1 MATLAR
7 SIYGLG
13 LEADVA
19 ITGLKGLRVPDRI
32 DVSLALGRMPPDLD
46 GMPEPSAADFYVSDD
61 RDERGVPGVKVARL
75 AGGAYFRIAYA
86 DGTRIVVDSKA
97 SRIWATAPA
106 GATVEDTAT
115 YLLGPALGFV
125 LRLRGVTCLHASAV
139 AIGGGAVAFVGAAG
153 AGKSSTA
160 AAFARL
166 GYPVLTDDVAALED
180 FGDRFNVQPAYPRV
194 RLWPDAVEALFG
206 APDALPRITPG
217 WEKRYLALDNAHHRF
232 QASPLE
238 LRAVYLLGERAEEG
252 GATRVEAAT
261 GKSALMSLVAETYA
275 TRMIDAALRAR
286 EFELLGRLV
295 EHVPVRP

>member
-86 DGTRIVVDSKA
+86 DG
-97 SRIWATAPA
+97 
-106 GATVEDTAT
+106 
-115 YLLGPALGFV
+115 
-125 LRLRGVTCLHASAV
+125 
-139 AIGGGAVAFVGAAG
+139 
-153 AGKSSTA
+153 
-160 AAFARL
+160 
-166 GYPVLTDDVAALED
+166 ALED
-180 FGDRFNVQPAYPRV
+180 FGDRFNVQPACPRV

-252 GATRVEAAT
+252 GATRV
-261 GKSALMSLVAETYA
+261 
-275 TRMIDAALRAR
+275 
-286 EFELLGRLV
+286 
-295 EHVPVRP
+295 

>member
-1 MATLAR
+1 M
-7 SIYGLG
+7 
-13 LEADVA
+13 
-19 ITGLKGLRVPDRI
+19 
-32 DVSLALGRMPPDLD
+32 
-46 GMPEPSAADFYVSDD
+46 
-61 RDERGVPGVKVARL
+61 
-75 AGGAYFRIAYA
+75 
-86 DGTRIVVDSKA
+86 
-97 SRIWATAPA
+97 
-106 GATVEDTAT
+106 
-115 YLLGPALGFV
+115 
-125 LRLRGVTCLHASAV
+125 
-139 AIGGGAVAFVGAAG
+139 
-153 AGKSSTA
+153 
-160 AAFARL
+160 
-166 GYPVLTDDVAALED
+166 
-180 FGDRFNVQPAYPRV
+180 

-295 EHVPVRP
+295 EHVPVRRLAMRPGLRHIAGLCETVLRDVETLAMAA